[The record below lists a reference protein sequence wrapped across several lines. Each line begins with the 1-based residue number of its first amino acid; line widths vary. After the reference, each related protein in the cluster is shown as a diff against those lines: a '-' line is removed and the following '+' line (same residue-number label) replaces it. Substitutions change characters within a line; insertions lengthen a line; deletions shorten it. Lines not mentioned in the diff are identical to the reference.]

1 MATKINKSKVIA
13 TAQKFVQKAQ
23 YDKAI
28 REYTKIVEEDPRDVR
43 IWLKIG
49 DLHAKKADTGKAVE
63 TYSKVAEFYSEQ
75 GFYLKSVAVYKQIL
89 KIDNTLVEINL
100 RLAELYKQLGLLS
113 DAMQQYEHV
122 SNHYHKEGRTREALA
137 ALRQIVDLDPE
148 NVASRIKLAELYSKE
163 SMRDEAVEE
172 FAKAADYLRAEN
184 RIDDFVKVSERLVF
198 HQPDNI
204 PITKELAGIYLR
216 KRDPRRALQ
225 KLQLAFKA
233 DPRDTESLEMLAQ
246 AFEDLGQV
254 AKTVSV
260 LKELANVHVENGQT
274 SKQRETYQRILSL
287 SPSDEEALKAYEQGG
302 LQPQPSHEEP
312 DPDAQ
317 AFQPDLDAPA
327 YQSQY
332 DEQGEASPYET
343 EQVPFEKEEEY
354 EPYTG
359 DFVATEASAFG
370 DASYEQPFNGAQE
383 PFTGQEPYEAQPY
396 EAGNYEEAPQQVEA
410 PEHLDDPAY
419 PPPYSSPAGSF
430 SQERSADVAKIVTEA
445 DVYLKYGLQ
454 EKAID
459 HLLQVFES
467 DPHNLD
473 VHLKLK
479 EIFVQ
484 MGRYRDAARELCIL
498 SQLYTEVDPRQA
510 ALFVN
515 EALELD
521 PDNRDARTLL
531 AGLEGGAVPGYE
543 VDDDYDDVEAID
555 LDAEDIVEEIPIDSA
570 DLLEASELTPVGA
583 NDLSTEP
590 GHGWPTDRNRFSEV
604 GFEDDGYLDTG
615 PGVGPHDTLTGNLAG
630 LKDSGTIEVHGET
643 TDTLG
648 AGTPASEVIA
658 LGGEP
663 QRSDSQ
669 MRVRMEEESTKI
681 EDDLEEAEF
690 FIQQNLVSEARGI
703 LDELT
708 IRAPNHPLVR
718 TKMSELLELEQHM
731 AGGGALEVVKE
742 EPTGGLAQELAG
754 DFGQID
760 ELELP
765 PEADGNFSV
774 EDVFEEFKRGGDS
787 QGTEEDSDT
796 HYDLGIAYREMGLLD
811 DAITEFKV
819 AMRSRDKE
827 VLCHMMIGLCY
838 IEKDLLSEAISQF
851 KTGLYV
857 EGITE
862 RETIALYFELGQ
874 AYERLEDYREALYYF
889 EKVAKK
895 DPRFRDVTGRIEQV
909 RRKDSRLM
917 DKGNGGSPNGA
928 GRMSKM
934 A

>member
-1 MATKINKSKVIA
+1 LATKINKSKVIA
-13 TAQKFVQKAQ
+13 AAQKFVQKGQ

-28 REYTKIVEEDPRDVR
+28 REYTRIVEEDPRDVR

-49 DLHAKKADTGKAVE
+49 DLHAKKNSTSEAVE

-89 KIDNTLVEINL
+89 KIDNSLVEINL

-113 DAMQQYEHV
+113 DAMQQYEQV
-122 SNHYHKEGRTREALA
+122 SNHYHHEGRTREALA

-184 RIDDFVKVSERLVF
+184 RIDDFVKVAERLVF

-233 DPRDTESLEMLAQ
+233 DPRDTESLEMLGQ

-260 LKELANVHVENGQT
+260 LKELANVYAENGQPG
-274 SKQRETYQRILSL
+274 KQRETYQRILTL
-287 SPSDEEALKAYEQGG
+287 SPSDEEALKAYEQGSAAA
-302 LQPQPSHEEP
+302 PVAAVEP
-312 DPDAQ
+312 PHVE
-317 AFQPDLDAPA
+317 PAPA
-327 YQSQY
+327 DFDGQGFEAAEYPVEAAPEY
-332 DEQGEASPYET
+332 PIDDEAYES
-343 EQVPFEKEEEY
+343 V
-354 EPYTG
+354 EPYDGET
-359 DFVATEASAFG
+359 DEAY
-370 DASYEQPFNGAQE
+370 DDK
-383 PFTGQEPYEAQPY
+383 PYDHPYAPNYAEAADY
-396 EAGNYEEAPQQVEA
+396 VEAPDYGQPAGHYDA
-410 PEHLDDPAY
+410 PEHLDAAAFSDAQFQEEPEQAY
-419 PPPYSSPAGSF
+419 QPPPAGDF
-430 SQERSADVAKIVTEA
+430 QAEVAKIITEA

-459 HLLQVFES
+459 HLLQVFDS
-467 DPHNLD
+467 DPHNLE

-479 EIFVQ
+479 EIYVQ
-484 MGRYRDAARELCIL
+484 MGRYRDAARELFIL
-498 SQLYTEVDPRQA
+498 GQMYAEADRPQA
-510 ALFVN
+510 AVFIN

-521 PDNRDARTLL
+521 PDNREARSLL
-531 AGLEGGAVPGYE
+531 ASLEGALSEGEPYAGL
-543 VDDDYDDVEAID
+543 DDEYDDVEAID
-555 LDAEDIVEEIPIDSA
+555 LDAADIVEEIPIDSA
-570 DLLEASELTPVGA
+570 DLLEASDMTPMGEP
-583 NDLSTEP
+583 DSSTEP
-590 GHGWPTDRNRFSEV
+590 GHGWPTDRHRSSMQ
-604 GFEDDGYLDTG
+604 FEDDGYFG
-615 PGVGPHDTLTGNLAG
+615 PGPHDTLTGDDEIG
-630 LKDSGTIEVHGET
+630 SGVIEVHGET

-648 AGTPASEVIA
+648 SGTPASEVIQ

-663 QRSDSQ
+663 HRPDSQ
-669 MRVRMEEESTKI
+669 VRTQLEEESTKI

-690 FIQQNLVSEARGI
+690 FIQQNLLSEARGI
-703 LDELT
+703 LDELSS
-708 IRAPNHPLVR
+708 RAPNHPLVR
-718 TKMSELLELEQHM
+718 SKMAELVALEQQVGV
-731 AGGGALEVVKE
+731 GGLE
-742 EPTGGLAQELAG
+742 EPEEEESTGKLADELAA
-754 DFGQID
+754 DFDRID

-765 PEADGNFSV
+765 DEGQTNFSV
-774 EDVFEEFKRGGDS
+774 EDVFEEFKRGGES
-787 QGTEEDSDT
+787 QNAEEDSDT

-838 IEKDLLSEAISQF
+838 IEKEMLSEAISQF

-874 AYERLEDYREALYYF
+874 AYERLEDYREALYYY

-895 DPRFRDVTGRIEQV
+895 DARFREVGKKIEQI
-909 RRKDSRLM
+909 RRKDGGRPT
-917 DKGNGGSPNGA
+917 DNTPGGSPNGA

-934 A
+934 V